1 MNETGTVDTAAGKV
15 AAIAALA
22 DEVDDPVFRRSLK
35 EIAASMQLA
44 LEFKRMDM
52 AFLQMRG
59 AGSLPKFAV
68 QFFDRFVRGEA
79 IVLTQGGGYLLKD
92 EANRD
97 CNRFG
102 EFFVRGDYFNDQQA
116 TPKHVVPETIA
127 AIVEGVRDRF
137 DEVFV
142 AWEADWQPRDGDPL
156 VIGRKG
162 AYYYLIA
169 AWDMTKLESFVA
181 GTFAG

>member
-1 MNETGTVDTAAGKV
+1 MSENGKPEAKV
-15 AAIAALA
+15 AAIMTLA
-22 DEVDDPVFRRSLK
+22 DEVDDPVFKRSLK

-44 LEFKRMDM
+44 LEFKRIDM

-59 AGSLPKFAV
+59 VSALPKFAI
-68 QFFDRFVRGEA
+68 QFFDRFVRGEP
-79 IVLTQGGGYLLKD
+79 IVLTQSGGYQLKD
-92 EANRD
+92 DGERD
-97 CNRFG
+97 CQRFG
-102 EFFVRGDYFNDQQA
+102 EFFRRGDYFSDQQA

-127 AIVEGVRDRF
+127 AQVEDVRSRF